1 MGSEKK
7 RKRQEQNG
15 ERPTK
20 KAAIAPAEGN
30 VKVEY
35 INNDDVPG
43 PIIGIKSTLPTNL
56 VSTSLT

>member
-15 ERPTK
+15 ERPAK

-30 VKVEY
+30 VKVDYLE
-35 INNDDVPG
+35 NDDVPG
-43 PIIGIKSTLPTNL
+43 PIIGTA
-56 VSTSLT
+56 VSSNSREDIGS